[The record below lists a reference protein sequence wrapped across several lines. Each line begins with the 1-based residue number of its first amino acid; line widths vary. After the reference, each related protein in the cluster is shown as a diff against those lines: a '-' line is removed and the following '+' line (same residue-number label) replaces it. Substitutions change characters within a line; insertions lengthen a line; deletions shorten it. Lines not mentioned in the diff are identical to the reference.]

1 MKWVRAAC
9 GAAPPWGPR
18 PGSTWIGPLLLRLL
32 LAWLAGAMPAMAG
45 ARDAP
50 APQELREAEFATSA
64 AGPWTRVTLPDTWSQ
79 RGVARPAMGWYRWRV
94 TLPTPPGARRE
105 GQPAAD
111 STLWALRADRLGSRH
126 RLWLNGA
133 LLHDSFGE
141 DEVGRAQALPLLLQL
156 PPALLRPGDSQMLL
170 QVDSGLRA
178 GLSPLRL
185 GPATAMALEHRIS
198 QNLSVALPQQLNLAA
213 AGACGFALLMWWRR
227 RSEAAMGWFGLLGL
241 GVSLR
246 NQAYYVVNPGLP
258 PALTSA
264 LFFATQVGT
273 VVALGMFA
281 MSLTRRRPRGYRPL
295 LLGGGAA
302 MVLLGVAAGVW
313 SGTAALD
320 RLRTVAYPLLGALA
334 LPALVLIAQRVR
346 AMRGGELAALLASLV
361 VVMVAGAHDYR
372 FQQGHLAIT
381 EHWWLPLATPLM
393 VLAFAVLMVGRMA
406 QAMSQV
412 EVLNLTLEQR
422 VRERTHAL
430 ATATAAKSRFLA
442 AASHDLRQ
450 PVVTIGLLVSLL
462 REQLVAP
469 AQRHMVAK
477 VDEAVAAMEA
487 LLARLLDLSRLDS
500 GTVRVRLQQLALQ
513 PLFDAVAVHEGEAAR
528 QKGLLLR
535 VRPTALAVRADAALL
550 EQILRNLVSN
560 AVRYTDAGG
569 LLLAA
574 RRAADGQVRLQVWDS
589 GRGIPAHQQ
598 AAVFEEFVQLDNP
611 QRDRAQG
618 LGLGLAIVQR
628 SADLMGA
635 TLGLRSVPGRG
646 SCFSLLLPGAAAP
659 EDGTTPSVAPALRW
673 LAGRHLVLVDD
684 DSAVREALSARLQAW
699 GASVA
704 AFDGPRALRAALDA
718 LPPGER
724 RADLLI
730 TDLRLP
736 GGSGFDVVALAR
748 RRFGQLPVLVV
759 TGNTAPA
766 DIAALGDSGLA
777 VLHKPFR
784 AEQLRAA
791 INEALAAPAGLAG
804 FPASADR
811 SVDTASPAA
820 GFAA

>member
-1 MKWVRAAC
+1 MDEAARRAPAHNRRMKWVRAAC

-18 PGSTWIGPLLLRLL
+18 PGLAWIGPLLLRLL
-32 LAWLAGAMPAMAG
+32 LAWLAGTTG
-45 ARDAP
+45 ATAWAQTQP
-50 APQELREAEFATSA
+50 APQTLVEAEFAPSPD
-64 AGPWTRVTLPDTWSQ
+64 GPWTRVALPDTWAQ
-79 RGVARPAMGWYRWRV
+79 RQVARPAMGWYRWHM
-94 TLPTPPGARRE
+94 TLPAAPGGGRVGPPD
-105 GQPAAD
+105 AD
-111 STLWALRADRLGSRH
+111 GTLWALRADRLGSRH

-156 PPALLRPGDSQMLL
+156 PPALLRAGDNQMLL
-170 QVDSGLRA
+170 QVDGGLRA

-185 GPATAMALEHRIS
+185 GPATAMALEHRVY
-198 QNLSVALPQQLNLAA
+198 QNLTVALPQQLNLVA

-264 LFFATQVGT
+264 LFFAMQVGT
-273 VVALGMFA
+273 VVLLGVFA

-295 LLGGGAA
+295 LLGGAA
-302 MVLLGVAAGVW
+302 LIALAGVGASL
-313 SGTAALD
+313 SGTVAID
-320 RLRTVAYPLLGALA
+320 RVRTVAYPLLGALA

-393 VLAFAVLMVGRMA
+393 VLAFAVLMVGRLA

-450 PVVTIGLLVSLL
+450 PVVTIGLLVGLL
-462 REQLVAP
+462 REQLLAP

-500 GTVRVRLQQLALQ
+500 GTVKVQARPLSLQ
-513 PLFDAVAVHEGEAAR
+513 PLFDAVAVHESEAAR
-528 QKGLLLR
+528 HKGLRLR
-535 VRPTALAVRADAALL
+535 VRPTALAVRADPALL

-569 LLLAA
+569 VLLAA
-574 RRAADGQVRLQVWDS
+574 RRAADGRVRLQVWDS
-589 GRGIPAHQQ
+589 GRGIPADQQ

-646 SCFSLLLPGAAAP
+646 SCFSLLLPASTAP
-659 EDGTTPSVAPALRW
+659 ETGSAASVAPAPRW

-684 DSAVREALSARLQAW
+684 DIAVREALGARLQAW

-718 LPPGER
+718 MPPGQR
-724 RADLLI
+724 QADLLI

-766 DIAALGDSGLA
+766 DIAALGESGLP

-784 AEQLRAA
+784 AEQLHAA
-791 INEALAAPAGLAG
+791 IADALAAPGG
-804 FPASADR
+804 
-811 SVDTASPAA
+811 
-820 GFAA
+820 